1 MSTTELHSLD
11 LLTLPVWIVSPH
23 TEELVFANTVAREL
37 MQAPCFSLLRKGIF
51 STHAQNDLTMYLS
64 NLRNH
69 HDIVEILTVCR
80 EGEDVAMASRL
91 SIRSLP
97 ESGDV
102 ILFEGIETP
111 TSQGLKASRSANYQ
125 RKKQGFYARFFQT
138 NSAPMLLIDPSRD
151 GLIVDANLSALNFY
165 GYSHD
170 TMCQKHTW
178 EINMLGRHILPVMH
192 EIAHLPGGHKP
203 LHFVHKLADGTSRH
217 VQTYAGPIEIY
228 GNKLMLCIIH
238 DITEQKRL
246 EQELERAALR
256 DVLTGLL
263 NRRHFYQVTEP
274 EQTHAISLTQDYSL
288 LLIDTDRFKSINDL
302 FGHLKGDEVL
312 CALAR
317 TLESCARKDDLIFR
331 WGGEE
336 FVLLLPRTSLDV
348 ALNLAEVIRATVA
361 KVTLPGL
368 PRFTVSIGVARHETN
383 ESIDELFKRVDDA
396 LYKAK
401 NEGRNRV
408 LAA

>member
-64 NLRNH
+64 DLRNH

-80 EGEDVAMASRL
+80 EGEAVAMACRL

-151 GLIVDANLSALNFY
+151 GLIVDANLSALNF
-165 GYSHD
+165 
-170 TMCQKHTW
+170 W
-178 EINMLGRHILPVMH
+178 
-192 EIAHLPGGHKP
+192 
-203 LHFVHKLADGTSRH
+203 
-217 VQTYAGPIEIY
+217 
-228 GNKLMLCIIH
+228 
-238 DITEQKRL
+238 
-246 EQELERAALR
+246 
-256 DVLTGLL
+256 
-263 NRRHFYQVTEP
+263 
-274 EQTHAISLTQDYSL
+274 
-288 LLIDTDRFKSINDL
+288 
-302 FGHLKGDEVL
+302 
-312 CALAR
+312 
-317 TLESCARKDDLIFR
+317 
-331 WGGEE
+331 
-336 FVLLLPRTSLDV
+336 
-348 ALNLAEVIRATVA
+348 
-361 KVTLPGL
+361 
-368 PRFTVSIGVARHETN
+368 
-383 ESIDELFKRVDDA
+383 
-396 LYKAK
+396 
-401 NEGRNRV
+401 
-408 LAA
+408 